1 MFRSIVITSLS
12 VLLLVFVSVASA
24 GVLEDR
30 LGQTRTEA
38 REAKADIAVVDRRQA
53 SITRQLTVLN
63 RRIAALDVPINNL
76 SVEINGL
83 DYRIARRQERIAKL
97 KRDFVLQKAQ
107 IAVLNGQLSDARELL
122 ASRVVAAYTNGET
135 GMLEQLAGS
144 GSLSEL
150 FNRQEALG
158 EVVGVDKT
166 IIDRIDT
173 TQRAVRLKRSRNH
186 LVQQQIRSDI
196 AELDASRAEVDGK
209 RAQIEAQRAEVVSA
223 KVERDKLISAL
234 NEREGAL
241 HKELD
246 NLEAD
251 AGVLQE
257 AIRTGAVTYAGV
269 TGSLSAQGLIYPVSG
284 AMVSPFGQRWGR
296 LHAGVDLAAPTGT
309 PIHAAASGVVT
320 WASWMSGYGNM
331 VQIQHAGILST
342 GYGHQSQIAVHV
354 GQLVNQGEVIGYVG
368 CTGHCFGPHV
378 HFETRENGNPVD
390 PMKYL

>member
-1 MFRSIVITSLS
+1 MFRSLVITSLT
-12 VLLLVFVSVASA
+12 VLLLVFVTVASA
-24 GVLEDR
+24 GVLEAR

-38 REAKADIAVVDRRQA
+38 QQAKADIVVVDRRQA

-63 RRIAALDVPINNL
+63 RRVAALDVPINNL

-83 DYRIARRQERIAKL
+83 DYRIARRRDRIAKL
-97 KRDFVLQKAQ
+97 KLDFVLQKVQ
-107 IAVLNGQLSDARELL
+107 IAVLNGQLTDARDLL
-122 ASRVVAAYTNGET
+122 ASRVVAAYTHGET

-150 FNRQEALG
+150 FNRQEVLG
-158 EVVGVDKT
+158 EVVGVDQT
-166 IIDRIDT
+166 IIDRIDL

-186 LVQQQIRSDI
+186 IVQQQIHTDI
-196 AELDASRAEVDGK
+196 AALDAARGEVDGK
-209 RAQIEAQRAEVVSA
+209 RAKIKVQRAEVVSA
-223 KVERDKLISAL
+223 TAERDKLIAAL
-234 NEREGAL
+234 NTREGTL
-241 HKELD
+241 NKELD

-269 TGSLSAQGLIYPVSG
+269 TGSLSAQGLIYPVNG
-284 AMVSPFGQRWGR
+284 QMVSPFGQRWGR
-296 LHAGVDLAAPTGT
+296 LHAGVDLAVPTGT

-354 GQLVNQGEVIGYVG
+354 GQLVNQGDVIGYVG

-378 HFETRENGNPVD
+378 HFETRENGTPVD